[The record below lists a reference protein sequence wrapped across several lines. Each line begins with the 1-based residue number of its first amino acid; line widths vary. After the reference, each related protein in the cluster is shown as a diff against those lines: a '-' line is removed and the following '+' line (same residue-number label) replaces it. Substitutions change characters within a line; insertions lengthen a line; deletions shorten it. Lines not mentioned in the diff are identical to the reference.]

1 MGDPP
6 VVQFSAFL
14 SRLRRSTSLRCVPE
28 AKSCLQVAIAILFLL
43 SSPNNAIAQKSTGH
57 HKSTYS
63 TSAKRDSHGRIKRS
77 ESAKEK
83 FMKQTGYPH
92 GRPGY
97 VIDHVVPLANGGRDD
112 PSNMQWQTKAD
123 AKAKDKWERGQ
134 PARTSSKSSH
144 TKSTHV
150 KSYKPRKPAT
160 ASSHTRSHSSYGL
173 KRSTSSHYS
182 TKHK

>member
-6 VVQFSAFL
+6 EVQFSAFP
-14 SRLRRSTSLRCVPE
+14 SRLRLSTSLRCVRL

-43 SSPNNAIAQKSTGH
+43 SSPSNAIAQKSTGH

-77 ESAKEK
+77 ESAKKK
-83 FMKQTGYPH
+83 FEQQTGYPH

-97 VIDHVVPLANGGRDD
+97 VVDHVVPLANGGRDD

-134 PARTSSKSSH
+134 STHTSSKSSH

-150 KSYKPRKPAT
+150 KSYKPRKQAT
-160 ASSHTRSHSSYGL
+160 TSSHTRSHSSYGS
-173 KRSTSSHYS
+173 KRSSSSHYS
-182 TKHK
+182 GRRR